1 MRDLTDDLLDGDE
14 RLDRDT
20 SPRQPQYVRRWSAR
34 RLLLLM
40 PAAAGALVA
49 VGFFLAVIG
58 ARSLDTAAAQDA
70 RVASH
75 RELIGATVHGLTDEL
90 TRQAALPPSRRD
102 LTALVGSADLG
113 LPGSGDNTPVITT
126 RVAVSTPDV
135 LATVTV
141 VTSNGYSTTLV
152 HEARREG
159 TTVALTGCSAISN
172 LDRVYCDPRLASY
185 LNRQAR

>member
-1 MRDLTDDLLDGDE
+1 MGDLTDDLLDGDE

-20 SPRQPQYVRRWSAR
+20 SPRQPQDVRERSWR
-34 RLLLLM
+34 RLILLM
-40 PAAAGALVA
+40 AAAAAALLA
-49 VGFFLAVIG
+49 VGFLLAVIG
-58 ARSLDTAAAQDA
+58 AHALDTAAAQDA
-70 RVASH
+70 RIANH
-75 RELIGATVHGLTDEL
+75 RLLIGATVHGLTDEL
-90 TRQAALPPSRRD
+90 NRQAALPPSRRD
-102 LTALVGSADLG
+102 LTALVGSAHLG

-141 VTSNGYSTTLV
+141 VTSDGYSTTLV

-172 LDRVYCDPRLASY
+172 LDRVYCDPRLTA
-185 LNRQAR
+185 LVEIPH